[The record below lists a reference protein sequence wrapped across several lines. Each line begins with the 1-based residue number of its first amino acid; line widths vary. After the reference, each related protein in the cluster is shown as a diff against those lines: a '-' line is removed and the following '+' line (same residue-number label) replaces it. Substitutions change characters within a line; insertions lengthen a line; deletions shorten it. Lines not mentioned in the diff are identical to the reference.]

1 MEMKYFEMDP
11 ISAFSKYHL
20 IGLEA
25 VSWIA
30 TNLQTVISN
39 VFFVLIVD

>member
-1 MEMKYFEMDP
+1 MEIKYFEMDP
-11 ISAFSKYHL
+11 IFSFSKYHL

-39 VFFVLIVD
+39 VLFLF